1 MATFTELQA
10 AELIAA
16 RAEHPPVPSLHHY
29 HGVILEELA
38 EFSAEVAH
46 KPGLRCKA
54 RILAELVQV
63 AAMAQ
68 RCAEDMG
75 LLET

>member
-1 MATFTELQA
+1 MTFPQLVA
-10 AELIAA
+10 AELERA
-16 RAEHPPVPSLHHY
+16 RAEHAPVASLHHY
-29 HGVILEELA
+29 HSVILEELA

-46 KPGLRCKA
+46 KPAHRCSS

-68 RCAEDMG
+68 RCAEDME
-75 LLET
+75 LIP